1 MHRILVVA
9 NETLE
14 APHLREEVV
23 RRIEAAG
30 GPDACAVH
38 LVVPVTH
45 GRGAWTEGGAKA
57 EAQFRLDDGLIAF
70 KELHVEVSG
79 EVGDVSPVR
88 AVGDALLVRPYDEIV
103 LSTLPP
109 GVSRWLHQD
118 ALSRIGRD
126 HPGIPVTHVAG

>member
-14 APHLREEVV
+14 AQHLLEEVG

-30 GPDACAVH
+30 GPDGCAVH
-38 LVVPVTH
+38 LVIPVSH

-57 EAQFRLDDGLIAF
+57 EAQLRLDDALVRF
-70 KELHVEVSG
+70 KELHVEVTG

-103 LSTLPP
+103 LSTHAA
-109 GVSRWLHQD
+109 GVSKWLKQD
-118 ALSRIGRD
+118 AVARIQRD
-126 HPGIPVTHVAG
+126 HPELPLTHVSA